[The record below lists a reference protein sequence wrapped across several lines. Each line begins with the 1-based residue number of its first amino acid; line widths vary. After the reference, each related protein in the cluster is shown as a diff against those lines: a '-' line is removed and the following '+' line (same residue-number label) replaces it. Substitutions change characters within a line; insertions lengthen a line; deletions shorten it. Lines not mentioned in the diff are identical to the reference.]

1 MQPAGATSVPITPE
15 YNQMPDFAREKL
27 RSIWENYKSGKSCV
41 AEQIATDVILT
52 VVNIFPT
59 KYRHAEGEHPTKLDP
74 LMVKPNFIFDGVQR
88 HPTHLTARYAI
99 SFQGLNPS
107 TVSSRTHEKRSISQK
122 TYYAEDLLISPA
134 RYNSHYEYNSASD
147 HISPTP
153 EDEAVYN
160 EVPISETFE
169 LPEFLKGASKNIIDN
184 FTKVWNDPN
193 IPSEGLRE
201 EMIHLLAV
209 SLLSTKELTAYNRYM
224 KERRHC
230 QQQLLLHIRQM
241 SDEARKALNI
251 LAYIE
256 PDERFGTVEN
266 FSPSIRRELKDFA
279 RRRAGKCI

>member
-1 MQPAGATSVPITPE
+1 MWVFLYFLHCPAFGILHQCIAASVPRPCRLPPE

-59 KYRHAEGEHPTKLDP
+59 KYRHA
-74 LMVKPNFIFDGVQR
+74 V
-88 HPTHLTARYAI
+88 
-99 SFQGLNPS
+99 
-107 TVSSRTHEKRSISQK
+107 
-122 TYYAEDLLISPA
+122 SPA